1 MSKPLGKRFATPSVK
16 YTQLFI
22 NGQFVNSRLGRSFT
36 STNPFTGEV
45 VASLQEAG
53 QEDVDA
59 AVKCA
64 RKAFS
69 GTEWRAIDAS
79 KRGRLLHQLGD
90 LVEEHLETIAVNQIS
105 MIYIF

>member
-59 AVKCA
+59 AVKNA
-64 RKAFS
+64 RKAF
-69 GTEWRAIDAS
+69 TEWRAIDAS